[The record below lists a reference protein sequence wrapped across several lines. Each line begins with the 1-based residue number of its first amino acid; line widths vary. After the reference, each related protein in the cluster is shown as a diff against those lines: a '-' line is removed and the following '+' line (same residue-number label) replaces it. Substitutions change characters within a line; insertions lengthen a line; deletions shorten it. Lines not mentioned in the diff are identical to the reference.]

1 MRISNLAFLNM
12 VYSGIIEKGDDMK
25 IEITPEIDLSVRRF
39 NNQVYF
45 SDNNSN
51 YIVEVQIM
59 NKLGVLLYT
68 FRFNE
73 FDAIRI
79 LDCIDQFQYDFGG
92 ETYSNILI
100 ELPPMNS
107 LLNMTY
113 LFFQWGGI
121 DEIEYDRV
129 SSDDYNDIPDILFE
143 IREYSPMNETMK
155 TLFRF
160 SISENT
166 LDDISFAIYFVS
178 ILDIIQELPMEYQSS
193 AENITS
199 NMFRRKDRF

>member
-1 MRISNLAFLNM
+1 MRISNLVFLNM

-73 FDAIRI
+73 FDAIKI

-92 ETYSNILI
+92 ETYSNMLI
-100 ELPPMNS
+100 KLPPMNS
-107 LLNMTY
+107 LLNIPY

-121 DEIEYDRV
+121 DKIEYDRV
-129 SSDDYNDIPDILFE
+129 ASDDYNDIPDILFE
-143 IREYSPMNETMK
+143 IREYSPMNEIMK

>member
-1 MRISNLAFLNM
+1 MRISNLVFLNM
-12 VYSGIIEKGDDMK
+12 VYSGIIEKGDNMK

-129 SSDDYNDIPDILFE
+129 ASDDYNDIPDLVIGRNGYDNF
-143 IREYSPMNETMK
+143 IVNYCMTHSI
-155 TLFRF
+155 TLIDMSASGISSSSS
-160 SISENT
+160 SI
-166 LDDISFAIYFVS
+166 
-178 ILDIIQELPMEYQSS
+178 
-193 AENITS
+193 
-199 NMFRRKDRF
+199 